1 MKTYLHKTIKI
12 LQFISRGKIKKCL
25 TCFRNILAFSISY
38 NLGQEILGKSNF
50 LGQILQIFFVQ
61 DCAAS

>member
-1 MKTYLHKTIKI
+1 MKTYLHKTVKI

-25 TCFRNILAFSISY
+25 KYFRNILAFSIISY

-50 LGQILQIFFVQ
+50 LGQIQEIK
-61 DCAAS
+61 